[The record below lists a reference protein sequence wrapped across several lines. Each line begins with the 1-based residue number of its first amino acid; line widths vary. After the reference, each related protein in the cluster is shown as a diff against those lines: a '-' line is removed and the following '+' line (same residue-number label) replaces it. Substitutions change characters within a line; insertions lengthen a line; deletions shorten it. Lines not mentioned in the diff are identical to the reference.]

1 MKFCKILL
9 FLMLI
14 LLKII
19 LF

>member
-14 LLKII
+14 LLEII